1 MKKCGFEAG
10 LNPKSVETLLVC
22 SRDFVGVVL
31 RARFI
36 LIVRLNGPD
45 PSLILL
51 WPGTNS
57 STISQVHLLLRGLA
71 SRALRAL
78 RAINGQLRLPSCKLG
93 LPGKI
98 SPGEEQQLGH
108 FNLDPALVVVTG
120 EV

>member
-10 LNPKSVETLLVC
+10 LNPKRVETLLVC

-57 STISQVHLLLRGLA
+57 STISSPSSLE
-71 SRALRAL
+71 RAGEPCAEGITGYKWPI
-78 RAINGQLRLPSCKLG
+78 AITILQAG
-93 LPGKI
+93 
-98 SPGEEQQLGH
+98 
-108 FNLDPALVVVTG
+108 PAR
-120 EV
+120 